1 MATGKGRE
9 GGFSIS
15 GLTSFPLP
23 IFLKEHKVMSKL
35 GSPCLEQGGEKWGTE
50 QARKEAAKP

>member
-1 MATGKGRE
+1 MATDKGRE

-23 IFLKEHKVMSKL
+23 TFLKEHKVMSKL
-35 GSPCLEQGGEKWGTE
+35 GCPCM
-50 QARKEAAKP
+50 